1 MLHDVHR
8 AARNRNA
15 WGSRVQIYMIASSG
29 DGIKTDVNG
38 ATFPFSTDLIG
49 GSWAYPN
56 GTDSERQRVIDAHV
70 AYTKGLLW
78 FLQTDTS
85 VPPQLRAQMKSWGWC
100 GDEFKDND
108 HFPFQLYVRP
118 GHYCTPPRPHS
129 LTSVAT
135 FLHALCSNC
144 SEAASCLQLLT

>member
-1 MLHDVHR
+1 
-8 AARNRNA
+8 
-15 WGSRVQIYMIASSG
+15 MIASSG

-56 GTDSERQRVIDAHV
+56 GTDSERQRVIDAHI

-78 FLQTDTS
+78 FLQTDAS
-85 VPPQLRAQMKSWGWC
+85 VPSRIRAQMKSWGWC

-108 HFPFQLYVRP
+108 HFPFQLYVSP
-118 GHYCTPPRPHS
+118 GQILFLLLHTPP
-129 LTSVAT
+129 
-135 FLHALCSNC
+135 
-144 SEAASCLQLLT
+144 AAVSGICGHIPPCPLLKHF